1 MKYNKEARILV
12 AKKNLEIRN
21 KRTPVQQLAVL
32 NSRLGKE
39 QGAKK
44 ERERLLKLIEESKNK
59 KEEIKEKKMSNKK
72 TSSKKKVKS
81 ND

>member
-59 KEEIKEKKMSNKK
+59 KEEIKEEKEIKKQR
-72 TSSKKKVKS
+72 KKK
-81 ND
+81 N